1 MFEGKWVILKCSMQ
15 ISLGQ
20 MPGVSCLG
28 EQTEISQFQFGNL
41 LAHQIQSVCP
51 HGTTNAG
58 IHYRQYQQQQ
68 QQPRVEEEKR
78 GLAHDG

>member
-28 EQTEISQFQFGNL
+28 KQAEIGQFQLGNL
-41 LAHQIQSVCP
+41 LAHQIQPVCP
-51 HGTTNAG
+51 HSAANAG
-58 IHYRQYQQQQ
+58 IHY
-68 QQPRVEEEKR
+68 
-78 GLAHDG
+78 